1 MGNGYNQQQQQQQ
14 HLHERSTYLP
24 MLCSRSR
31 FTSIK
36 DVHLPKCQHHYH
48 HHHHLS
54 SSSKSNDPS
63 SPRVSCMGQVNRN
76 NSRVIGLPT
85 SYRFTTTT
93 TTTKTTT
100 TNIKY
105 HKLKRLF
112 SGRNLTTTTT
122 PTTAAATRGRGHIK
136 SSDDN
141 DYGPA
146 PVNIAALDPP
156 LPVVKRVQ
164 QQAVDGGDGVNLWKR
179 RSGGAALKNLQLQ
192 QIHIPNNNNNDDNH
206 YLQPTTV

>member
-1 MGNGYNQQQQQQQ
+1 MGNGYNQQQQQ

-48 HHHHLS
+48 HHLHLS

-93 TTTKTTT
+93 T
-100 TNIKY
+100 NIKY

-122 PTTAAATRGRGHIK
+122 TTAAATRGRGHIK

-192 QIHIPNNNNNDDNH
+192 QIHIPNNNNNNNDDNH